1 MKNFVKILF
10 MFCLILPL
18 GFVVTACGKGE
29 PENVM
34 TMSVNPSVSFVLDS
48 NNNVASVMYE
58 NDDASTIYANVDFVG
73 KNLDAT
79 IQLFIEQSAISGHI
93 NLTGDDVTINV
104 SGSSEVN
111 VDALKEQAKTK
122 VEEVFKSL
130 GITVTVK
137 LDDLDKAAQKAALV
151 AKAKVLAPE
160 KSAKELD
167 EMTNEQL
174 VAIIN
179 EKQQQ
184 LEGLAYSQVAAVKDQ
199 FSAAKNTIL
208 QTVQTLQATLES
220 VQKELDDLN
229 ATLSK
234 YGDLIPEAVKTQ
246 INSLQAQVKDLQQ
259 KITTNVNNFLK
270 EKEAEINKAKA
281 KYAEIKAQI
290 ETEFKTQVETA
301 KGNVINHLE
310 TSKNNGT
317 ITEEQYNYWVN
328 LINNQAA

>member
-229 ATLSK
+229 ATLNK
-234 YGDLIPEAVKTQ
+234 YGDLISEDIKDQ
-246 INSLQAQVKDLQQ
+246 ITSLQAKVKDLQQ

-281 KYAEIKAQI
+281 KYAEIKAQL

>member
-1 MKNFVKILF
+1 M
-10 MFCLILPL
+10 
-18 GFVVTACGKGE
+18 
-29 PENVM
+29 
-34 TMSVNPSVSFVLDS
+34 
-48 NNNVASVMYE
+48 
-58 NDDASTIYANVDFVG
+58 
-73 KNLDAT
+73 
-79 IQLFIEQSAISGHI
+79 
-93 NLTGDDVTINV
+93 
-104 SGSSEVN
+104 
-111 VDALKEQAKTK
+111 
-122 VEEVFKSL
+122 
-130 GITVTVK
+130 
-137 LDDLDKAAQKAALV
+137 V
-151 AKAKVLAPE
+151 AKAKVFAPE

-199 FSAAKNTIL
+199 FSVAKNTIL
-208 QTVQTLQATLES
+208 QTVQTLQATLET

-281 KYAEIKAQI
+281 KYAEIKAQL
-290 ETEFKTQVETA
+290 ETEFKTQIKTA

-328 LINNQAA
+328 LINKQAA

>member
-18 GFVVTACGKGE
+18 GLVVTACGKGE

-93 NLTGDDVTINV
+93 NLTGDDVTINI

-111 VDALKEQAKTK
+111 VDALKEHAKTK

-130 GITVTVK
+130 GINVTVK

-151 AKAKVLAPE
+151 AKAKVFAPE

-199 FSAAKNTIL
+199 FSVAKNTIL
-208 QTVQTLQATLES
+208 QTVQTLQATLET

-281 KYAEIKAQI
+281 KYAEIKAQL
-290 ETEFKTQVETA
+290 ETEFKTQIKTA

-328 LINNQAA
+328 LINKQAA